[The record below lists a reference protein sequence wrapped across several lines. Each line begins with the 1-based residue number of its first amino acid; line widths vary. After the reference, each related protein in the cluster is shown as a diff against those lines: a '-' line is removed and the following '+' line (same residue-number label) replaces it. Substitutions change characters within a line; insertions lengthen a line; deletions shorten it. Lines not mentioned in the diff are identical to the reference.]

1 MARSVADEKKY
12 LRAILTDCRAE
23 ITSECAR
30 ARSQEIARR
39 LLAADFYR
47 HARTVVLYASTDNE
61 VSTESIL
68 ADALASRKNVMLPR
82 YDRTH
87 HRYEAARVT
96 ALAELAP
103 GAFGILEPPADAPAA
118 QPGDLAGALVCVPGL
133 AFGKLGQRLGRGQ
146 GHYDRFLAEFCAEAI
161 TVGLAYS
168 FQLLD
173 RIPEQSFDRRLNLI
187 VTESAVY
194 SAADAQSYPR
204 DSAGQGGTP
213 GWPL

>member
-1 MARSVADEKKY
+1 VADEKKN
-12 LRAILTDCRAE
+12 LRAILTDCRAA

-39 LLAADFYR
+39 LLASDFYR
-47 HARTVVLYASTDNE
+47 RAQTVLLYASTDNE

-68 ADALASRKNVMLPR
+68 ADALASRKTVMLPR
-82 YDRTH
+82 YDRARG
-87 HRYEAARVT
+87 RYEAAHVI
-96 ALAELAP
+96 AIEPLAP
-103 GAFGILEPPADAPAA
+103 GAFGILEPPADAPPAS
-118 QPGDLAGALVCVPGL
+118 PGDLRGALVCVPGV
-133 AFGKLGQRLGRGQ
+133 AFGTRGQRLGRGQ

-173 RIPEQSFDRRLNLI
+173 RIPEEAFDRRLNLI

-194 SAADAQSYPR
+194 SAADAQIRPR
-204 DSAGQGGTP
+204 DTAGQGGTP
-213 GWPL
+213 GWP

>member
-1 MARSVADEKKY
+1 MADEKKY
-12 LRAILTDCRAE
+12 LRAILTDCRAA
-23 ITSECAR
+23 IGSECAR

-47 HARTVVLYASTDNE
+47 RAHTVLLYASTDNE

-68 ADALASRKNVMLPR
+68 TDALASRKTVMLPR
-82 YDRTH
+82 YDRARL
-87 HRYEAARVT
+87 RYEAARVT
-96 ALAELAP
+96 AIGTLAP
-103 GAFGILEPPADAPAA
+103 GAFGILEPPADAPPASSS
-118 QPGDLAGALVCVPGL
+118 DLDGALVCVPGV
-133 AFGKLGQRLGRGQ
+133 AFAVMGQRLGRGQ

-173 RIPEQSFDRRLNLI
+173 RIPEDSFDRRLNLI

-194 SAADAQSYPR
+194 RAADAQVHPR
-204 DSAGQGGTP
+204 DTAGQGGTP
-213 GWPL
+213 GWLS